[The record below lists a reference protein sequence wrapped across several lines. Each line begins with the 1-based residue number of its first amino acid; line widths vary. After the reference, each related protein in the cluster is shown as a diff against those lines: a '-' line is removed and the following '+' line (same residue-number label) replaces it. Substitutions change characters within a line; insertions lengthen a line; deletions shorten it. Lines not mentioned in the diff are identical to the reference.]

1 MTSSAVVWRSLRLLA
16 VLCSH
21 AVCAQT
27 QVVDY
32 VIKPGDNPWDFA
44 RQHLKSGLVDALI
57 DFNGIKDPHHLPPG
71 MVLHIPDKW
80 LFRGSRPVTVLDVT
94 GAASRVVANGTAIPL
109 KAGERIPARSHI
121 VTADQESVV
130 LQFSDGSRMLVRE
143 HSQVR
148 LQSNKFVP
156 LAEGRDIRLNI
167 PKGKVENEIS
177 KLPAAS
183 GRFEIQT
190 PSGIAAVRGTQFR
203 VASFS
208 DETRTEVLEGKVA
221 LAHKNG
227 PHSALPAG
235 YGMAMQKNCRVEAI
249 PLLKAPQ
256 ISEDSLLAERLPI
269 DLQLAAVDDAR
280 RYRTLVSAK
289 GLSSAVVSDQVT
301 EIAVMR
307 IRDIPDGDYVLRV
320 RAIDAKG
327 LEGEELVR
335 PLTVNA
341 RPGPP
346 FAISPGAD
354 ARLAALRPEFSW
366 ARNSEASGYHF
377 QLAANPEFKAPLID
391 EPSLAVST
399 FHSPK
404 DLAEGKYY
412 WRVATISASEGHGPF
427 SSPDSF
433 TRTPASPGKIGVE
446 QQNLRWQKLDNARY
460 RIQVGTEKDLEKPL
474 IDRVVEQNSLT
485 LDELDAG
492 QYFVRIQTLG
502 ASGLSSQWTNVQSFT
517 VESRFDWRYLLL
529 TLPILLLL

>member
-1 MTSSAVVWRSLRLLA
+1 MAVSWLATRHCPGCHWRCLA
-16 VLCSH
+16 SGSEWHSH
-21 AVCAQT
+21 PAQ
-27 QVVDY
+27 
-32 VIKPGDNPWDFA
+32 G
-44 RQHLKSGLVDALI
+44 
-57 DFNGIKDPHHLPPG
+57 
-71 MVLHIPDKW
+71 
-80 LFRGSRPVTVLDVT
+80 RG
-94 GAASRVVANGTAIPL
+94 
-109 KAGERIPARSHI
+109 RIPARSHI

-130 LQFSDGSRMLVRE
+130 LQFPDGSRMLVRE

-148 LQSNKFVP
+148 LQNNKFVP

-235 YGMAMQKNCRVEAI
+235 YGMAMQKNSRVEAI
-249 PLLKAPQ
+249 PLLKAPH

-399 FHSPK
+399 FHSPRISLK
-404 DLAEGKYY
+404 ASITGAWRPFLPVKVMARSALRIVLRAPRPAPARLA
-412 WRVATISASEGHGPF
+412 
-427 SSPDSF
+427 
-433 TRTPASPGKIGVE
+433 
-446 QQNLRWQKLDNARY
+446 
-460 RIQVGTEKDLEKPL
+460 
-474 IDRVVEQNSLT
+474 
-485 LDELDAG
+485 
-492 QYFVRIQTLG
+492 
-502 ASGLSSQWTNVQSFT
+502 LSSKICAGKNLIMRAIAFRWVLKKTWKN
-517 VESRFDWRYLLL
+517 R
-529 TLPILLLL
+529 